1 MAQCYIRH
9 VREMP
14 RNWPKRR
21 EVDEFPARARALR
34 SPGAVSPPFWRMV
47 LASPRFFALVA
58 VGAFAVRFFF
68 YFRFPHIT
76 GDSLI
81 YGDIAKNWLEHGVYG
96 LTHATGPEPTWIR
109 LPGYPAFL
117 VACFILFGREHY
129 HAVLLAQ
136 IVIDVLGCFFIADLA
151 RRTLSERASR
161 FAFLL
166 AAICPFTA
174 NYVSAPLAET
184 LSIFCTAV
192 ALDCAVAGFIATEE
206 NRPASGAWWWCAF
219 GLSAGILVRPD
230 GGILLAAIGLLL
242 LWRMWQRGDER
253 VRLFW
258 AGALILVIAIAPL
271 VPWTIRNW
279 RDFHR
284 FEALAPRYASDPD
297 EFVPT
302 GFDRWVRTWMAEY
315 VSTEEIYW
323 QIPGDE
329 VDFTKLPSRAFDN
342 PNQYARTKAIFEDY
356 ANTDF
361 IGPELNARFE
371 VLAHERIHSHPL
383 RYYVWLPALRIAD
396 MWLRPRTEMLPLNT
410 RFWEYADDTQ
420 DCILAT
426 LWGVLNLLFLM
437 PAAMAAARG
446 PRPRYLALMLLFVLL
461 RSAFLGTLENPE
473 PRYTL
478 ECFPVVLVLGAGWLA
493 TLDKRAL
500 ILMFSAIGVLEAGVL
515 LWAR

>member
-1 MAQCYIRH
+1 MPQCYIRQ
-9 VREMP
+9 VRETL
-14 RNWPKRR
+14 RNSPKTAEPDR
-21 EVDEFPARARALR
+21 FSAQR
-34 SPGAVSPPFWRMV
+34 STQRPSDSLSFWRM
-47 LASPRFFALVA
+47 LLESPRYFALVA
-58 VGAFAVRFFF
+58 LAALAVRFFF
-68 YFRFPHIT
+68 YFRFPHVT

-129 HAVLLAQ
+129 HAALLAQ
-136 IVIDVLGCFFIADLA
+136 IVVDVLTCLFIADLA
-151 RRTLSERASR
+151 RRTLSERAAR

-192 ALDCAVAGFIATEE
+192 ALDCAVAGFIAVEE
-206 NRPASGAWWWCAF
+206 NRPAVGAWWWCAF
-219 GLSAGILVRPD
+219 GLSVGILMRPD
-230 GGILLAAIGLLL
+230 GGILLAAVGLLL
-242 LWRMWQRGDER
+242 LWRMWQRGQER

-258 AGALILVIAIAPL
+258 AGALILVVAVAPL

-284 FEALAPRYASDPD
+284 FQPLAPRYASDPD
-297 EFVPT
+297 EFVPS

-315 VSTEEIYW
+315 ASTEEIYW
-323 QIPGDE
+323 QIPGDD

-342 PNQYARTKAIFEDY
+342 AYQYARTKAIFEDY

-361 IGPELNARFE
+361 IGPELNVRFE
-371 VLAHERIHSHPL
+371 ALARERIHSHPL

-410 RFWEYADDTQ
+410 RFWEYADDTE
-420 DCILAT
+420 DCVLAT
-426 LWGVLNLLFLM
+426 LWGVLNLLFL
-437 PAAMAAARG
+437 AMAVMALVRG

-478 ECFPVVLVLGAGWLA
+478 ECFPVVLVLGAGWLT
-493 TLDKRAL
+493 TLGKRAL
-500 ILMFSAIGVLEAGVL
+500 VLIFSAIGVLEAGVL